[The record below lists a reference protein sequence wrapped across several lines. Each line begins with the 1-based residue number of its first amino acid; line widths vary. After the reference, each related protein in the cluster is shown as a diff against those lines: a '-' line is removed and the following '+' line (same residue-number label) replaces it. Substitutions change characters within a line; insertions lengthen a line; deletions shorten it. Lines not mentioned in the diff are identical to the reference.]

1 MYVTVYVTVK
11 VFKGFDGVV
20 GEKQNDLEVERMF
33 WFSNTKTENRKR
45 VTVHPLGAHVS
56 PQCWGM
62 WEWVVGKP

>member
-1 MYVTVYVTVK
+1 MILKLKECSGSATP
-11 VFKGFDGVV
+11 
-20 GEKQNDLEVERMF
+20 
-33 WFSNTKTENRKR
+33 KTENRKR